1 MLMDSGI
8 TSALAAV
15 MGASVGG
22 LASLASTWI
31 GERNRNRRDLVQ
43 GEIVRRES
51 TYSEFIEK
59 ASQLYAASATHRI
72 DDDEG
77 EVGGLVSLYAVSSR
91 IRLFASDQVI
101 LEAEKVVAR
110 MMERYGDEKIS
121 AEQLRTSALESKKD
135 PLKDF
140 SIACRRE
147 LRDLQRGM

>member
-1 MLMDSGI
+1 MDSGL

-31 GERNRNRRDLVQ
+31 GDRNRNRRDLLQ

-51 TYSEFIEK
+51 TYSDFIEK

-77 EVGGLVSLYAVSSR
+77 EVVGLVSLYAVSSR

-101 LEAEKVVAR
+101 LEAEKVVER
-110 MMERYGDEKIS
+110 MIERYGDEKIS
-121 AEQLRTSALESKKD
+121 AEQLRTSALENRKD

-140 SIACRRE
+140 SITCRRE
-147 LRDLQRGM
+147 LQELQKGVL

>member
-1 MLMDSGI
+1 MDSGI

-51 TYSEFIEK
+51 TYSDFIEK

-77 EVGGLVSLYAVSSR
+77 EVVGLVSLYALSSR
-91 IRLFASDQVI
+91 IRLFASDPVI
-101 LEAEKVVAR
+101 LEAEKVVER
-110 MMERYGDEKIS
+110 MIKRYGDEKIS
-121 AEQLRTSALESKKD
+121 AEQLRTSALENKKD

-140 SIACRRE
+140 SISCRRE
-147 LRDLQRGM
+147 LQDLQRGM

>member
-1 MLMDSGI
+1 
-8 TSALAAV
+8 

-31 GERNRNRRDLVQ
+31 GDRNRNRRDLLQ

-51 TYSEFIEK
+51 TYSDFIEK

-77 EVGGLVSLYAVSSR
+77 EVVGLVSLYAVSSR

-101 LEAEKVVAR
+101 LEAEKVVER
-110 MMERYGDEKIS
+110 MIERYGDEKIS
-121 AEQLRTSALESKKD
+121 AEQLRTSALENRKD

-140 SIACRRE
+140 SITCRRE
-147 LRDLQRGM
+147 LQELQKGVL

>member
-1 MLMDSGI
+1 MDAEV

-31 GERNRNRRDLVQ
+31 GERNRNRRDMLQ
-43 GEIVRRES
+43 GEIVRRQS
-51 TYSEFIEK
+51 TYSDFIEK
-59 ASQLYAASATHRI
+59 ASRLYAESATHRI
-72 DDDEG
+72 DDDDG
-77 EVGGLVSLYAVSSR
+77 EVVGLVSLYAVSSR
-91 IRLFASDQVI
+91 IRLFASDHVI
-101 LEAEKVVAR
+101 HQAEKVVER
-110 MMERYGDEKIS
+110 MLERYGDEKIS
-121 AEQLRTSALESKKD
+121 AEQLRTNALESKSD